1 MNNDF
6 DITSFIPKFV
16 DENRDRIQ
24 RLNRALLAFE
34 KDASNPELLKEI
46 MREVHTLKGTARMM
60 GFVDIVTLSHKVED
74 MFVKVKEGGLQ
85 STKGLYDI
93 VFQALDMLAN
103 MVEVKLK
110 EPKAIVDVG
119 EMLGKLDSLS
129 AATATQDEKTESS
142 QPLSAPI
149 EAKIVGIPSVET
161 PVSRGERPFA
171 PTEEGEPKE
180 RVDKAKTMQEGKKT
194 IRIGLDKIETLYN
207 HLVELIMTQMTF
219 RQRYEDMMKLN
230 QYARQLKTIKAETGA
245 DSGSYESNNKK
256 LHQLVTRYNRVE
268 EHFVKE
274 ITRHADAY
282 EADVVKLDAVTEGIR
297 QQVMS
302 MRMQPIS
309 AIFDLAARLV
319 RDLSRQFNKEADL
332 VVSGAD
338 VELDNNII
346 EILKAP
352 LVHLLRNAID
362 HGIEEPSL
370 RASLGKKKAG
380 AITLSAKQEGGD
392 VLIIVE
398 DDGKGIDKK
407 RVKETAI
414 QKGLLSEEEAKKVS
428 DEEIYE
434 IIMKPGFSTSKI
446 ITDTSGRGV
455 GMDVVKTVVDRL
467 NGSLIIE
474 STVGQG
480 TRFILKVP
488 ATIALINVLILRVGN
503 MTLAVPSASVNCAVH
518 IIGKDI
524 GSLEGKASAF
534 IEGQTIPLIYM
545 SDIFMLAK
553 EERSR
558 DDRVPII
565 ISRSDRGKIGFIV
578 SEFLYEK
585 EIVFQEFKGYLK
597 RPRYFSGVATLGTGE
612 IVLILNIQELVK
624 ARDLPGVSPVT
635 EVSKGVKP
643 QVKRNA
649 ILVAE
654 DSMITA
660 ELEKNILVNAG
671 YEVDVAIDGIDAM
684 DKLHGKKYDLL
695 VTDIDMPRM
704 DGFELTSK
712 VRADKRLKDLPV
724 IVVTV
729 REKVE
734 DKRKGIEVGADA
746 YILKR
751 EFDQSNLLNT
761 IKRLIGE

>member
-1 MNNDF
+1 MSNSF
-6 DITSFIPKFV
+6 DIKAFIPKFV

-24 RLNRALLAFE
+24 KLNRAILAFE
-34 KDASNPELLKEI
+34 KDAPNLELLKEI

-74 MFVKVKEGGLQ
+74 MFVKVKEGDLQ

-93 VFQALDMLAN
+93 VFQALDMIAN
-103 MVEVKLK
+103 MVESKLK
-110 EPKAIVDVG
+110 DVRSTTNVEEMCSRLEVVLRASGLPGKEEVSQRKA
-119 EMLGKLDSLS
+119 
-129 AATATQDEKTESS
+129 DEVVSEIAES
-142 QPLSAPI
+142 
-149 EAKIVGIPSVET
+149 KIVENKPPSVL
-161 PVSRGERPFA
+161 PVEP
-171 PTEEGEPKE
+171 EGKGAASEVNIP
-180 RVDKAKTMQEGKKT
+180 QEGKKT
-194 IRIGLDKIETLYN
+194 IRIGLDKIEALYN

-219 RQRYEDMMKLN
+219 RQRCEDMMKLN
-230 QYARQLKTIKAETGA
+230 QYAKQLKTIKAETGA
-245 DSGSYESNNKK
+245 DLGSHESNNKK
-256 LHQLVTRYNRVE
+256 LHQIITRYNRVE
-268 EHFVKE
+268 DLFLRE

-302 MRMQPIS
+302 LRMQPIS
-309 AIFDLAARLV
+309 TIFDLATRLV
-319 RDLSRQFNKEADL
+319 RDLSRQFNKEVDL

-346 EILKAP
+346 EILKDP
-352 LVHLLRNAID
+352 LVHFLRNAID

-370 RASLGKKKAG
+370 RMSLGKKKAG
-380 AITLSAKQEGGD
+380 TISLSAKQEGGD

-407 RVKETAI
+407 QVKETAVR
-414 QKGLLSEEEAKKVS
+414 KGLLSEEEAKKVS
-428 DEEIYE
+428 DEEMYE
-434 IIMKPGFSTSKI
+434 IIIKPGFSTSKI

-480 TRFILKVP
+480 TRFVLKVP

-503 MTLAVPSASVNCAVH
+503 MTLAVPSAGVNRVAH

-524 GSLEGKASAF
+524 STLEGKASAF
-534 IEGQTIPLIYM
+534 IEGQTIPLIHM
-545 SDIFMLAK
+545 ADIFVLAK
-553 EERSR
+553 EEGNR
-558 DDRVPII
+558 DDHVPII

-585 EIVFQEFKGYLK
+585 EIVFKEFKGYLK
-597 RPRYFSGVATLGTGE
+597 KPRYFSGVTTLGTGE
-612 IVLILNIQELVK
+612 IVLILNIQELAK
-624 ARDLPGVSPVT
+624 AKELSGLLPLT
-635 EVSKGVKP
+635 EVSTAGKPAVK
-643 QVKRNA
+643 KHT
-649 ILVAE
+649 ILIVE

-660 ELEKNILVNAG
+660 ELEKNILENAG
-671 YEVDVAIDGIDAM
+671 YEVDIAIDGLDAM

-712 VRADKRLKDLPV
+712 VRVDKKLKDLPV
-724 IVVTV
+724 IVVTG

-734 DKRKGIEVGADA
+734 DKRKGIEVCADA
-746 YILKR
+746 YILKK
-751 EFDQSNLLNT
+751 EFDQNNLLNT

>member
-1 MNNDF
+1 MSNNF
-6 DITSFIPKFV
+6 DITAFIPKFV

-24 RLNRALLAFE
+24 KLNRAILAFE
-34 KDASNPELLKEI
+34 KDASNLELLKEI

-60 GFVDIVTLSHKVED
+60 GFVDIVTLSHKAED
-74 MFVKVKEGGLQ
+74 IFVKIKEGGLQ
-85 STKGLYDI
+85 PTKRLYDI
-93 VFQALDMLAN
+93 VFQALDMIAN
-103 MVEVKLK
+103 MVESKLK
-110 EPKAIVDVG
+110 DVRSTTNVEEMCSRLEVVLRASGLPGKEEVSQRKA
-119 EMLGKLDSLS
+119 
-129 AATATQDEKTESS
+129 DEVVSEIAES
-142 QPLSAPI
+142 
-149 EAKIVGIPSVET
+149 KIVENKPPSVL
-161 PVSRGERPFA
+161 PVEP
-171 PTEEGEPKE
+171 EGKGAASEVNIP
-180 RVDKAKTMQEGKKT
+180 QEGKKT
-194 IRIGLDKIETLYN
+194 IRIGLDKIEALYN

-219 RQRYEDMMKLN
+219 RQRYEDMTKLN
-230 QYARQLKTIKAETGA
+230 QYAKQLKTIKAETGA
-245 DSGSYESNNKK
+245 DLGSHESNNKK
-256 LHQLVTRYNRVE
+256 LHQIITRYNRVE
-268 EHFVKE
+268 DLFLRE

-302 MRMQPIS
+302 LRMQPIS
-309 AIFDLAARLV
+309 TIFDLATRLV
-319 RDLSRQFNKEADL
+319 RDLSRQFNKEVDL
-332 VVSGAD
+332 VVSGTD

-352 LVHLLRNAID
+352 LIHLLRNAID

-370 RASLGKKKAG
+370 RTSLGKKEAG
-380 AITLSAKQEGGD
+380 VIALSAKQEGGD
-392 VLIIVE
+392 VLITVE
-398 DDGKGIDKK
+398 DDGKGIDKE

-414 QKGLLSEEEAKKVS
+414 HKGLLSEEEAKKVS

-434 IIMKPGFSTSKI
+434 IITKPGFSTSKI

-467 NGSLIIE
+467 NGSLILE
-474 STVGQG
+474 STKGHG
-480 TRFILKVP
+480 ARFILKVP

-503 MTLAVPSASVNCAVH
+503 MTLAVPSAGVNSAVH

-524 GSLEGKASAF
+524 STLEGKASAF
-534 IEGQTIPLIYM
+534 IEGQTIPLIHM

-553 EERSR
+553 EERGR
-558 DDRVPII
+558 DGRVPII

-624 ARDLPGVSPVT
+624 ARDLSGVSPIT

-643 QVKRNA
+643 QVKKNA

-746 YILKR
+746 YILKK

>member
-1 MNNDF
+1 MSNDF
-6 DITSFIPKFV
+6 DIKAFIPKFV

-24 RLNRALLAFE
+24 KLNRAILDFE
-34 KDASNPELLKEI
+34 KDASNLELLKEI

-60 GFVDIVTLSHKVED
+60 GFIDIVTLSHKVED

-93 VFQALDMLAN
+93 VFQALDMIAN
-103 MVEVKLK
+103 MVESKLK
-110 EPKAIVDVG
+110 DVRSTTNVEEMCSRLEVVLRASGLQGREEVSRCQVDKVVS
-119 EMLGKLDSLS
+119 EV
-129 AATATQDEKTESS
+129 TES
-142 QPLSAPI
+142 
-149 EAKIVGIPSVET
+149 KIVEKKPFPIFPSG
-161 PVSRGERPFA
+161 P
-171 PTEEGEPKE
+171 EGEGSVSDVKIPH
-180 RVDKAKTMQEGKKT
+180 EGKKT
-194 IRIGLDKIETLYN
+194 IRIGLDKIEALYN

-219 RQRYEDMMKLN
+219 HQRYEDMMKLN
-230 QYARQLKTIKAETGA
+230 QYAKQLKTIKAGTGA
-245 DSGSYESNNKK
+245 DSGSHESNNKK
-256 LHQLVTRYNRVE
+256 LHQVVTRYNRAE
-268 EHFVKE
+268 EHFLKE

-309 AIFDLAARLV
+309 TIFDLATRLV
-319 RDLSRQFNKEADL
+319 RDLSRQFNKEVDL
-332 VVSGAD
+332 AVSGAD

-346 EILKAP
+346 EMLKAP

-362 HGIEEPSL
+362 HGVEEPSL
-370 RASLGKKKAG
+370 RTSLGKKEAG
-380 AITLSAKQEGGD
+380 AIALSAKQEGGD

-398 DDGKGIDKK
+398 DDGKGIDKE
-407 RVKETAI
+407 RVKEMAI
-414 QKGLLSEEEAKKVS
+414 QKGLLNEEEAKKVS

-474 STVGQG
+474 SNEGHG
-480 TRFILKVP
+480 ARFILKVP
-488 ATIALINVLILRVGN
+488 ATVALINVLILRVGN
-503 MTLAVPSASVNCAVH
+503 MTLALPSAGVNCAVH

-524 GSLEGKASAF
+524 STLEGKASAF
-534 IEGQTIPLIYM
+534 IEGQTIPLIHM

-553 EERSR
+553 EERNR
-558 DDRVPII
+558 EDRVPII
-565 ISRSDRGKIGFIV
+565 IARSDRGKIGFIV

-585 EIVFQEFKGYLK
+585 EIVFREFKGYLK
-597 RPRYFSGVATLGTGE
+597 RPRCFSGVATLGTGE
-612 IVLILNIQELVK
+612 IVLILNIQELLK
-624 ARDLPGVSPVT
+624 ARDLSGVSPVT
-635 EVSKGVKP
+635 EVSRGVKP
-643 QVKRNA
+643 QGKRNA
-649 ILVAE
+649 ILVVE

-729 REKVE
+729 REKAE
-734 DKRKGIEVGADA
+734 DKRKGVEVGADA
-746 YILKR
+746 YILKK
-751 EFDQSNLLNT
+751 EFDQNNLLNT

>member
-1 MNNDF
+1 MSNGF
-6 DITSFIPKFV
+6 DIMTFVPKFV

-24 RLNRALLAFE
+24 KLNRAILAFE
-34 KDASNPELLKEI
+34 KDASNLELLKEI

-60 GFVDIVTLSHKVED
+60 GFVDIVTLSHKAED
-74 MFVKVKEGGLQ
+74 IFVKIKEGGLQ
-85 STKGLYDI
+85 PTKRLYDI
-93 VFQALDMLAN
+93 VFQALDMIAN
-103 MVEVKLK
+103 MVESKLK
-110 EPKAIVDVG
+110 DVRSTTNVEEMCSRLEVVLRASGLPGKEEVSQRKA
-119 EMLGKLDSLS
+119 
-129 AATATQDEKTESS
+129 DEVVSEIAES
-142 QPLSAPI
+142 
-149 EAKIVGIPSVET
+149 KIVENKPPSVL
-161 PVSRGERPFA
+161 PVEP
-171 PTEEGEPKE
+171 EGKGAASEVNIP
-180 RVDKAKTMQEGKKT
+180 QEGKKT
-194 IRIGLDKIETLYN
+194 IRIGLDKIEALYN

-219 RQRYEDMMKLN
+219 RQRYEDMTKLN
-230 QYARQLKTIKAETGA
+230 QYAKQLKTIKAETGA
-245 DSGSYESNNKK
+245 DLGSHESNNKK
-256 LHQLVTRYNRVE
+256 LHQIITRYNRVE
-268 EHFVKE
+268 DLFLRE

-309 AIFDLAARLV
+309 TIFDLATRLV
-319 RDLSRQFNKEADL
+319 RDLSRQFNKEVDL
-332 VVSGAD
+332 VVSGTD

-370 RASLGKKKAG
+370 RTSLGKKEAG
-380 AITLSAKQEGGD
+380 VIALSAKQEGGD
-392 VLIIVE
+392 VLITVE
-398 DDGKGIDKK
+398 DDGKGIDKE

-414 QKGLLSEEEAKKVS
+414 HKGLLSEEEAKKVS

-434 IIMKPGFSTSKI
+434 IITKPGFSTSKI

-467 NGSLIIE
+467 NGSLILE
-474 STVGQG
+474 STKGHG
-480 TRFILKVP
+480 ARFILKVP

-503 MTLAVPSASVNCAVH
+503 MTLAVPSAGVNSAVH

-524 GSLEGKASAF
+524 STLEGKASAF
-534 IEGQTIPLIYM
+534 IEGQTIPLIHM

-553 EERSR
+553 EERGR
-558 DDRVPII
+558 DGRVPII

-624 ARDLPGVSPVT
+624 ARDLSGVSPIT

-643 QVKRNA
+643 QVKKNA

-724 IVVTV
+724 VVVTV

-746 YILKR
+746 YILKK

>member
-1 MNNDF
+1 MSNSF
-6 DITSFIPKFV
+6 DIKAFIPKFV

-24 RLNRALLAFE
+24 KLNRAILAFE
-34 KDASNPELLKEI
+34 KDVSNLELLKEI

-85 STKGLYDI
+85 PTKRLYDI
-93 VFQALDMLAN
+93 VFQALDMIAN
-103 MVEVKLK
+103 MVESKLK
-110 EPKAIVDVG
+110 DVRSTTNVEEMCSRLEVVLRASGLPGKEEVSQRKA
-119 EMLGKLDSLS
+119 
-129 AATATQDEKTESS
+129 DEVVSEITES
-142 QPLSAPI
+142 
-149 EAKIVGIPSVET
+149 KIVENKPPSVL
-161 PVSRGERPFA
+161 PVEP
-171 PTEEGEPKE
+171 EGKGAASEVNIP
-180 RVDKAKTMQEGKKT
+180 QEGKKT
-194 IRIGLDKIETLYN
+194 IRIGLDKIEALYN

-219 RQRYEDMMKLN
+219 RQRCEDMMKLN
-230 QYARQLKTIKAETGA
+230 QYAKQLKTIKAETGA
-245 DSGSYESNNKK
+245 DLGSHESDNKK
-256 LHQLVTRYNRVE
+256 LHQIVTRYNRVE
-268 EHFVKE
+268 DHLLKE
-274 ITRHADAY
+274 ISRHS
-282 EADVVKLDAVTEGIR
+282 EASETDVVKLDAVTEGIR

-309 AIFDLAARLV
+309 TIFDLATRLV
-319 RDLSRQFNKEADL
+319 RDLSRQFNKEVDL
-332 VVSGAD
+332 VVSGTD

-370 RASLGKKKAG
+370 RTSLGKKEAG
-380 AITLSAKQEGGD
+380 VIALSAKQEGGD
-392 VLIIVE
+392 VLITVE
-398 DDGKGIDKK
+398 DDGKGIDKE

-414 QKGLLSEEEAKKVS
+414 HKGLLSEEEAKKVS

-434 IIMKPGFSTSKI
+434 IITKPGFSTSKI

-467 NGSLIIE
+467 NGSLILE
-474 STVGQG
+474 STKGHG
-480 TRFILKVP
+480 ARFILKVP

-503 MTLAVPSASVNCAVH
+503 MTLAVPSAGVNSAVH

-524 GSLEGKASAF
+524 STLEGKASAF
-534 IEGQTIPLIYM
+534 IEGQTIPLIHM

-553 EERSR
+553 EERGR
-558 DDRVPII
+558 DGRVPII

-624 ARDLPGVSPVT
+624 ARDLSGVSPIT

-643 QVKRNA
+643 QVKKNA

-695 VTDIDMPRM
+695 VTDIDMARM

-746 YILKR
+746 YILKK

>member
-1 MNNDF
+1 MSNGF
-6 DITSFIPKFV
+6 DIKTFIPKFV

-24 RLNRALLAFE
+24 KLNRAILAFE
-34 KDASNPELLKEI
+34 KDAPNLELLKEI

-74 MFVKVKEGGLQ
+74 MFVKVKEGDLQ

-93 VFQALDMLAN
+93 VFQALDMIAN
-103 MVEVKLK
+103 MVESKLK
-110 EPKAIVDVG
+110 DVRSTTNVEEMCSRLEVVLRASGLPGKEEVSQRKA
-119 EMLGKLDSLS
+119 
-129 AATATQDEKTESS
+129 DEVVSEIAES
-142 QPLSAPI
+142 
-149 EAKIVGIPSVET
+149 KIVENKPPSVL
-161 PVSRGERPFA
+161 PVEP
-171 PTEEGEPKE
+171 EGKGAASEVNIP
-180 RVDKAKTMQEGKKT
+180 QEGKKT
-194 IRIGLDKIETLYN
+194 IRIGLDKIEALYN

-219 RQRYEDMMKLN
+219 RQRYEDMTKLN
-230 QYARQLKTIKAETGA
+230 QYAKQLKTIKAETGA
-245 DSGSYESNNKK
+245 DLGSHESNNKK
-256 LHQLVTRYNRVE
+256 LHQIITRYNRVE
-268 EHFVKE
+268 DLFLRE

-309 AIFDLAARLV
+309 TIFDLATRLV
-319 RDLSRQFNKEADL
+319 RDLSRQFNKEVDL
-332 VVSGAD
+332 VVSGTD

-370 RASLGKKKAG
+370 RTSLGKKEAG
-380 AITLSAKQEGGD
+380 VIALSAKQEGGD
-392 VLIIVE
+392 VLITVE
-398 DDGKGIDKK
+398 DDGKGIDKE

-414 QKGLLSEEEAKKVS
+414 HKGLLSEEEAKKVS

-434 IIMKPGFSTSKI
+434 IITKPGFSTSKI

-467 NGSLIIE
+467 NGSLILE
-474 STVGQG
+474 STKGHG
-480 TRFILKVP
+480 ARFILKVP

-503 MTLAVPSASVNCAVH
+503 MTLAVPSAGVNSAVH

-524 GSLEGKASAF
+524 STLEGKASAF
-534 IEGQTIPLIYM
+534 IEGQTIPLIHM

-553 EERSR
+553 EERGR
-558 DDRVPII
+558 DGRVPII

-624 ARDLPGVSPVT
+624 ARDLSGVSPIT

-643 QVKRNA
+643 QVKKNA

-724 IVVTV
+724 VVVTV

-746 YILKR
+746 YILKK

>member
-1 MNNDF
+1 MSNGF
-6 DITSFIPKFV
+6 DIKTFIPKFV

-24 RLNRALLAFE
+24 KLNRAILAFE
-34 KDASNPELLKEI
+34 KDAPNLELLKEI

-74 MFVKVKEGGLQ
+74 MFVKVKEGDLQ

-93 VFQALDMLAN
+93 VFQALDMIAN
-103 MVEVKLK
+103 MVESKLK
-110 EPKAIVDVG
+110 DVRSTTNVEEMCSRLEVVLRASGLPGKEEVSQRKA
-119 EMLGKLDSLS
+119 
-129 AATATQDEKTESS
+129 DEVVSEIAES
-142 QPLSAPI
+142 
-149 EAKIVGIPSVET
+149 KIVENKPPSVL
-161 PVSRGERPFA
+161 PVEP
-171 PTEEGEPKE
+171 EGKGAASEVNIP
-180 RVDKAKTMQEGKKT
+180 QEGKKT
-194 IRIGLDKIETLYN
+194 IRIGLDKIEALYN

-219 RQRYEDMMKLN
+219 RQRYEDMTKLN
-230 QYARQLKTIKAETGA
+230 QYAKQLKTIKAETGA
-245 DSGSYESNNKK
+245 DLGSHESNNKK
-256 LHQLVTRYNRVE
+256 LHQIITRYNRVE
-268 EHFVKE
+268 DLFLRE

-302 MRMQPIS
+302 LRMQPIS
-309 AIFDLAARLV
+309 TIFDLATRLV
-319 RDLSRQFNKEADL
+319 RDLSRQFNKEVDL
-332 VVSGAD
+332 VVSGTD

-352 LVHLLRNAID
+352 LIHLLRNAID

-370 RASLGKKKAG
+370 RTSLGKKEAG
-380 AITLSAKQEGGD
+380 VIALSAKQEGGD
-392 VLIIVE
+392 VLITVE
-398 DDGKGIDKK
+398 DDGKGIDKE

-414 QKGLLSEEEAKKVS
+414 HKGLLSEEEAKKVS

-467 NGSLIIE
+467 NGSLILE
-474 STVGQG
+474 STKGHG
-480 TRFILKVP
+480 ARFILKVP

-503 MTLAVPSASVNCAVH
+503 MTLAVPSAGVNSAVH

-524 GSLEGKASAF
+524 STLEGKASAF
-534 IEGQTIPLIYM
+534 IEGQTIPLIHM

-553 EERSR
+553 EERGR
-558 DDRVPII
+558 DGRVPII

-624 ARDLPGVSPVT
+624 ARDLSGVSPIT

-643 QVKRNA
+643 QVKKNA

-746 YILKR
+746 YILKK

>member
-1 MNNDF
+1 MSNGF
-6 DITSFIPKFV
+6 DIKTFIPKFV

-24 RLNRALLAFE
+24 KLNRAILAFE
-34 KDASNPELLKEI
+34 KDAPNLELLKEI

-74 MFVKVKEGGLQ
+74 MFVKVKEGDLQ

-93 VFQALDMLAN
+93 VFQALDMIAN
-103 MVEVKLK
+103 MVESKLK
-110 EPKAIVDVG
+110 DVRSTTNVEEMCSRLEVVLRASGLPGKEEVSQRKA
-119 EMLGKLDSLS
+119 
-129 AATATQDEKTESS
+129 DEVVSEIAES
-142 QPLSAPI
+142 
-149 EAKIVGIPSVET
+149 KIVENKPPSVL
-161 PVSRGERPFA
+161 PVEP
-171 PTEEGEPKE
+171 EGKGAASEVNIP
-180 RVDKAKTMQEGKKT
+180 QEGKKT
-194 IRIGLDKIETLYN
+194 IRIGLDKIEALYN

-219 RQRYEDMMKLN
+219 RQRYEDMTKLN
-230 QYARQLKTIKAETGA
+230 QYAKQLKTIKAETGA
-245 DSGSYESNNKK
+245 DLGSHESNNKK
-256 LHQLVTRYNRVE
+256 LHQIITRYNRVE
-268 EHFVKE
+268 DLFLRE

-302 MRMQPIS
+302 LRMQPIS
-309 AIFDLAARLV
+309 TIFDLATRLV
-319 RDLSRQFNKEADL
+319 RDLSRQFNKEVDL
-332 VVSGAD
+332 VVSGTD

-352 LVHLLRNAID
+352 LIHLLRNAID

-370 RASLGKKKAG
+370 RTSLGKKEAG
-380 AITLSAKQEGGD
+380 VIALSAKQEGGD
-392 VLIIVE
+392 VLITVE
-398 DDGKGIDKK
+398 DDGKGIDKE

-414 QKGLLSEEEAKKVS
+414 HKGLLSEEEAKKVS

-434 IIMKPGFSTSKI
+434 IITKPGFSTSKI

-467 NGSLIIE
+467 NGSLILE
-474 STVGQG
+474 STKGHG
-480 TRFILKVP
+480 ARFILKVP

-503 MTLAVPSASVNCAVH
+503 MTLAVPSAGVNSAVH

-524 GSLEGKASAF
+524 STLEGKASAF
-534 IEGQTIPLIYM
+534 IEGQTIPLIHM

-553 EERSR
+553 EERGR
-558 DDRVPII
+558 DGRVPII

-624 ARDLPGVSPVT
+624 ARDLSGVSPIT

-643 QVKRNA
+643 QVKKNA

-671 YEVDVAIDGIDAM
+671 YEVDIAIDGIDAM

-695 VTDIDMPRM
+695 VTDINMPRM

-712 VRADKRLKDLPV
+712 VRVDKKLKDLPV
-724 IVVTV
+724 IVVTG

-746 YILKR
+746 YILKK

>member
-1 MNNDF
+1 MSNGF
-6 DITSFIPKFV
+6 DIKTFIPKFV

-24 RLNRALLAFE
+24 KLNRAILAFE
-34 KDASNPELLKEI
+34 KDAPNLELLKEI

-74 MFVKVKEGGLQ
+74 MFVKVKEGDLQ

-93 VFQALDMLAN
+93 VFQALDMIAN
-103 MVEVKLK
+103 MVESKLK
-110 EPKAIVDVG
+110 DVRSTTNVEEMCSRLEVVLRASGLPGKEEVSQRKA
-119 EMLGKLDSLS
+119 
-129 AATATQDEKTESS
+129 DEVVSEIAES
-142 QPLSAPI
+142 
-149 EAKIVGIPSVET
+149 KIVENKPPSVL
-161 PVSRGERPFA
+161 PVEP
-171 PTEEGEPKE
+171 EGKGAASEVNIP
-180 RVDKAKTMQEGKKT
+180 QEGKKT
-194 IRIGLDKIETLYN
+194 IRIGLDKIEALYN

-219 RQRYEDMMKLN
+219 RQRYEDMTKLN
-230 QYARQLKTIKAETGA
+230 QYAKQLKTIKAETGA
-245 DSGSYESNNKK
+245 DLGSHESNNKK
-256 LHQLVTRYNRVE
+256 LHQIITRYNRVE
-268 EHFVKE
+268 DLFLRE

-309 AIFDLAARLV
+309 TIFDLATRLV
-319 RDLSRQFNKEADL
+319 RDLSRQFNKEVDL
-332 VVSGAD
+332 VVSGTD

-370 RASLGKKKAG
+370 RTSLGKKEAG
-380 AITLSAKQEGGD
+380 VIALSAKQEGGD
-392 VLIIVE
+392 VLITVE
-398 DDGKGIDKK
+398 DDGKGIDKE

-414 QKGLLSEEEAKKVS
+414 HKGLLSEEEAKKVS

-434 IIMKPGFSTSKI
+434 IITKPGFSTSKI

-467 NGSLIIE
+467 NGSLILE
-474 STVGQG
+474 STKGHG
-480 TRFILKVP
+480 ARFVLKVP

-503 MTLAVPSASVNCAVH
+503 MTLAVPSAGVNSAVH

-524 GSLEGKASAF
+524 STLEGKASAF
-534 IEGQTIPLIYM
+534 IEGQTIPLIHM

-553 EERSR
+553 EERGR
-558 DDRVPII
+558 DGRVPII

-624 ARDLPGVSPVT
+624 ARDLSGVSPIT

-643 QVKRNA
+643 QVKKNA

-746 YILKR
+746 YILKK
-751 EFDQSNLLNT
+751 EFDQNNLLNT

>member
-1 MNNDF
+1 MSNSF
-6 DITSFIPKFV
+6 DIKAFIPKFV

-24 RLNRALLAFE
+24 KLNRAILAFE
-34 KDASNPELLKEI
+34 KDASNLELLKEI

-93 VFQALDMLAN
+93 VFQSLDMIAN
-103 MVEVKLK
+103 MVESKLK
-110 EPKAIVDVG
+110 DVRSTTNVE
-119 EMLGKLDSLS
+119 EMCSRLEVVLS
-129 AATATQDEKTESS
+129 ASGLQDKEEVSQRKADKVISEVAESKIVENKPPS
-142 QPLSAPI
+142 IFPVEQEGKGAVS
-149 EAKIVGIPSVET
+149 EAKIP
-161 PVSRGERPFA
+161 
-171 PTEEGEPKE
+171 
-180 RVDKAKTMQEGKKT
+180 QEGKKT
-194 IRIGLDKIETLYN
+194 IRIGLDKIEALYN

-219 RQRYEDMMKLN
+219 RQRCEDMMKLN
-230 QYARQLKTIKAETGA
+230 QYAKQLKTIKAETGA
-245 DSGSYESNNKK
+245 DLGSHESDNKK
-256 LHQLVTRYNRVE
+256 LHQIVTRYNRVE
-268 EHFVKE
+268 DHLLKE
-274 ITRHADAY
+274 ISRHS
-282 EADVVKLDAVTEGIR
+282 EASETDVVKLDAVTEGIR

-309 AIFDLAARLV
+309 TIFDLATRLV
-319 RDLSRQFNKEADL
+319 RDLSRQFNKEVDL

-346 EILKAP
+346 EILKDP
-352 LVHLLRNAID
+352 LVHFLRNAID

-370 RASLGKKKAG
+370 RMSLGKKKAG
-380 AITLSAKQEGGD
+380 TISLSAKQEGGD
-392 VLIIVE
+392 ILIIVE

-407 RVKETAI
+407 QVKETAVW
-414 QKGLLSEEEAKKVS
+414 KGLLSEEEAKKVS

-480 TRFILKVP
+480 TRFVLKVP

-503 MTLAVPSASVNCAVH
+503 MTLAVPSAGVNRVAH

-524 GSLEGKASAF
+524 STLEGKASAF
-534 IEGQTIPLIYM
+534 IEGQTIPLIHM
-545 SDIFMLAK
+545 ADIFVLAK
-553 EERSR
+553 EEGNR
-558 DDRVPII
+558 DDHVPII

-585 EIVFQEFKGYLK
+585 EIVFKEFKGYLK
-597 RPRYFSGVATLGTGE
+597 KPRYFSGVTTLGTGE
-612 IVLILNIQELVK
+612 IVLILNIQELAK
-624 ARDLPGVSPVT
+624 ARELSGLLPLT
-635 EVSKGVKP
+635 EVSTAGKPAVK
-643 QVKRNA
+643 KHT
-649 ILVAE
+649 ILIVE

-660 ELEKNILVNAG
+660 ELEKNILENAG
-671 YEVDVAIDGIDAM
+671 YEVNIAIDGIDAM

-746 YILKR
+746 YILKK
-751 EFDQSNLLNT
+751 EFDQNNLLNT